1 MEAEY
6 HALMRNQ
13 TWTLVPSFSN
23 FRIVDNKWV
32 FKIKRN
38 PDGSIQRHKA
48 RFVEK
53 GFQQRPGIDFQETF
67 SPVIKPSTVKVV
79 LSVAV
84 SRHWDVRQIDV
95 NNAFLNG
102 ILTEEVFM
110 KQPEGFVDPAQL
122 SAVCKL
128 NRSLYGLRQAPR
140 AWYDRLKSTLCTWGF
155 QNSKMDS
162 SLFTLHTSSGIIWLL
177 VYVDDILITG
187 NNTQLLNKF
196 VLQLNN
202 TFALKDLGSV
212 SYFLGVEA
220 VRTS

>member
-1 MEAEY
+1 M
-6 HALMRNQ
+6 
-13 TWTLVPSFSN
+13 
-23 FRIVDNKWV
+23 

-48 RFVEK
+48 RLVAK

-67 SPVIKPSTVKVV
+67 SHVIKPSTVKVV

-110 KQPEGFVDPAQL
+110 KQPEGFVDPAQP

-128 NRSLYGLRQAPR
+128 NRSLYGIRQAPR
-140 AWYDRLKSTLCTWGF
+140 AWYDRLKSTLCT
-155 QNSKMDS
+155 
-162 SLFTLHTSSGIIWLL
+162 
-177 VYVDDILITG
+177 
-187 NNTQLLNKF
+187 
-196 VLQLNN
+196 
-202 TFALKDLGSV
+202 
-212 SYFLGVEA
+212 
-220 VRTS
+220 